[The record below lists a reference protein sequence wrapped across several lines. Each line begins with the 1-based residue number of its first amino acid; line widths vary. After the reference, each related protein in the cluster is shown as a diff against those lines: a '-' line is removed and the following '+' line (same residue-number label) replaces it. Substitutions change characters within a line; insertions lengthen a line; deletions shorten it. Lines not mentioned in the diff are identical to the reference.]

1 MSSENLNLEFV
12 NFVKN
17 KKHAKPDDDDLYEI
31 DFLGRKKEGISFNDT
46 NRNEVKKLKIKDGE
60 LSLADFLSKNK
71 NKIIEEPKRKNYENI
86 EKKKKKEK
94 ESEDEEDEL
103 NENISYD
110 ESEDYSEDRINH
122 YIGHKNKK
130 KDIDEIEETI
140 KEIQK
145 RSQRAQDNI
154 RNKNESD
161 IEDSKDSEN
170 EEENSEDNDE
180 EIKINKKKEEKI
192 KSKNKERKG
201 KKKEF
206 KSNISNTIFIGNLPE
221 NITEN
226 ELKKK
231 FDKFGIIKNIRLIED
246 KKGNKK
252 NFGYIDYETEKAMMS
267 AVNSTINIKE
277 HEIKIEKAKSSFF
290 EGIDHTGGVLANEN
304 AGRVGKKKQKAII
317 NKAKEKK
324 KKNKDK
330 Y

>member
-12 NFVKN
+12 NFVRN

-46 NRNEVKKLKIKDGE
+46 NRNEVKKPKIKEGE
-60 LSLADFLSKNK
+60 ISLADYLSKNK
-71 NKIIEEPKRKNYENI
+71 NKIVEEPKRKESKDI
-86 EKKKKKEK
+86 EKKKKKEEK

-103 NENISYD
+103 NENNSYD
-110 ESEDYSEDRINH
+110 ESEDYSEERINH

-130 KDIDEIEETI
+130 NDIDEIEETI
-140 KEIQK
+140 KEIQE
-145 RSQRAQDNI
+145 RSQRAQNNI
-154 RNKNESD
+154 KKRNES
-161 IEDSKDSEN
+161 EDSKDSE
-170 EEENSEDNDE
+170 EENSEEDRE
-180 EIKINKKKEEKI
+180 EKIKKKKEEKK
-192 KSKNKERKG
+192 KSGKKKERKG

-221 NITEN
+221 DISEK

-252 NFGYIDYETEKAMMS
+252 NFGYIDYETEKSMMS
-267 AVNSTINIKE
+267 AVNSKINIKD

-290 EGIDHTGGVLANEN
+290 EGVDHTGGLLDNEN
-304 AGRVGKKKQKAII
+304 AGRIGKKKQKAII
-317 NKAKEKK
+317 NKAKENM
-324 KKNKDK
+324 KKNKDN
-330 Y
+330 

>member
-1 MSSENLNLEFV
+1 MTSENLNLDFV

-17 KKHAKPDDDDLYEI
+17 KKHAKPDNDDLYEI

-60 LSLADFLSKNK
+60 ISLADFLTKNK
-71 NKIIEEPKRKNYENI
+71 NRIIEEPKRKKSKDI
-86 EKKKKKEK
+86 EKKKEK
-94 ESEDEEDEL
+94 EEKESENNEDEI

-110 ESEDYSEDRINH
+110 ESEDYSEERINH

-130 KDIDEIEETI
+130 HDLDEIEETI

-145 RSQRAQDNI
+145 RSQRFQNSI
-154 RNKNESD
+154 KNKNESNIQD
-161 IEDSKDSEN
+161 SKESEKESIEDNVEVK
-170 EEENSEDNDE
+170 
-180 EIKINKKKEEKI
+180 KINKRKEEKNN
-192 KSKNKERKG
+192 KNKEKKG
-201 KKKEF
+201 KRKEF

-221 NITEN
+221 NISEK

-246 KKGNKK
+246 KKGKIK

-290 EGIDHTGGVLANEN
+290 EGIDHTGSLLNN
-304 AGRVGKKKQKAII
+304 DNIGRVGKKKQKAII
-317 NKAKEKK
+317 NKAKENM

-330 Y
+330 

>member
-12 NFVKN
+12 NFVRN

-46 NRNEVKKLKIKDGE
+46 NRNEVKKPKIKEGE
-60 LSLADFLSKNK
+60 ISLADYLSKNK
-71 NKIIEEPKRKNYENI
+71 NKIVEEPKRKESKDI
-86 EKKKKKEK
+86 EKKKKKEEK

-103 NENISYD
+103 NENNSYD
-110 ESEDYSEDRINH
+110 ESEDYSEERINH

-130 KDIDEIEETI
+130 NDIDEIEETI
-140 KEIQK
+140 KEIQE
-145 RSQRAQDNI
+145 RSQRAQNNI
-154 RNKNESD
+154 KKRNES
-161 IEDSKDSEN
+161 EDSEDS
-170 EEENSEDNDE
+170 EEENSEEDRE
-180 EIKINKKKEEKI
+180 EKIKKKKEEKR
-192 KSKNKERKG
+192 KSGKKKERKG

-221 NITEN
+221 DISEK

-267 AVNSTINIKE
+267 AVNSKINIKD

-290 EGIDHTGGVLANEN
+290 EGVDHTGGLLDNEN

-317 NKAKEKK
+317 NKAKENM
-324 KKNKDK
+324 KKNKDQ
-330 Y
+330 